1 LRRNGAAPATKG
13 DRVITNRKMFGGVA
27 LTSVAATLLLIAPA
41 APAATVANGDFEA
54 GNLSGWQ
61 VYNSSADGNWFAY
74 TGTKPPLQKKKEKE
88 EEEGEIIII
97 EPIKP
102 IVPAAEPLLSP
113 RFPPFFAPPQGSWA
127 AVSDEEDPDTAIL
140 YQDIAL
146 EPYWTH
152 QLTMTFYYNS
162 FDPIFVPS
170 PDTLSSGG
178 PRIIIIGEEP
188 EPVNQQ
194 VRVDV
199 MKPTA
204 PIDSLNPSDI
214 LTTLFASK
222 NGDPESMAPTQL
234 SANLTPFAGQTVRL
248 RIANAVADNV
258 FNAGVDGVSI
268 TSTPPDNVFK
278 KGKLKLNKSKG
289 TGTLTVT
296 VPGAGVLTLTDAAAT
311 KKATTSKRKAKFVR
325 PATVNSKAAGRVKV
339 PLRPTAAGRKVLG
352 KKGSLKIKALLSFT
366 PTGGAASTQKLKA
379 TLKMKLP

>member
-1 LRRNGAAPATKG
+1 MKSRKHLWAPFLIVLAA
-13 DRVITNRKMFGGVA
+13 VA
-27 LTSVAATLLLIAPA
+27 LAIPTASQG
-41 APAATVANGDFEA
+41 ATVVNGDFET
-54 GNLSGWQ
+54 GSLSGWQ
-61 VYNSSADGNWFAY
+61 VSNSSSDGNWFAY
-74 TGTKPPLQKKKEKE
+74 TGTKPPLQKKSE

-97 EPIKP
+97 EPVKP

-113 RFPPFFAPPQGSWA
+113 VFPPFFAPPQGSWA
-127 AVSDEEDPDTAIL
+127 AVSDEENPDTAIL
-140 YQDIAL
+140 YQDITL

-178 PRIIIIGEEP
+178 PRIIVIGEEP

-248 RIANAVADNV
+248 RIANAVGDNV
-258 FNAGVDGVSI
+258 FNAAVDGVSI
-268 TSTPPDNVFK
+268 ASTPPNNVFK
-278 KGKLKLNKSKG
+278 KGKLKLNKSNG

-296 VPGAGVLTLTDAAAT
+296 LPGAGVLTLTDAAAT
-311 KKATTSKRKAKFVR
+311 KKATTSKAKRKLVK
-325 PATVNSKAAGRVKV
+325 PATLKPTVAGVVKV
-339 PLRPTAAGRKVLG
+339 PLKPTGAG
-352 KKGSLKIKALLSFT
+352 KKTLKEKGKLKIKGSLSFT
-366 PTGGAASTQKLKA
+366 PTGGIASKQGLKA
-379 TLKMKLP
+379 TLQMKLK

>member
-1 LRRNGAAPATKG
+1 MNSRKHLWVPILTAIAA
-13 DRVITNRKMFGGVA
+13 
-27 LTSVAATLLLIAPA
+27 AALLIPA
-41 APAATVANGDFEA
+41 ASQGATVVNGDFEA
-54 GNLSGWQ
+54 GNLSGWA
-61 VYNSSADGNWFAY
+61 VSNSTTKGNWFAY
-74 TGTKPPLQKKKEKE
+74 TGTKPPLQKKEEEK

-102 IVPAAEPLLSP
+102 IVPAVEPLLSP

-140 YQDIAL
+140 YQDIVL

-162 FDPIFVPS
+162 LAPIFVPS

-178 PRIIIIGEEP
+178 PKIIIIGEEP

-204 PIDSLNPSDI
+204 PIDSVNPSDI

-248 RIANAVADNV
+248 RIANAVGDNI
-258 FNAGVDGVSI
+258 FNAGVDAVSI
-268 TSTPPDNVFK
+268 TSTPPNNIFK
-278 KGKLKLNKSKG
+278 KGKLKLNKSNG
-289 TGTLTVT
+289 TGTLSVT
-296 VPGAGVLTLTDAAAT
+296 VPGAGVLSLADAAAT
-311 KKATTSKRKAKFVR
+311 KKATASKARKKLVK
-325 PATVNSKAAGRVKV
+325 PATLK
-339 PLRPTAAGRKVLG
+339 PTAAGTVKVHVKPTGAG
-352 KKGSLKIKALLSFT
+352 KMTLKEKGKLKIKATLSFT
-366 PTGGAASTQKLKA
+366 PTGGIASAQALKSTLQMKLK
-379 TLKMKLP
+379 

>member
-1 LRRNGAAPATKG
+1 MKSRKHLWAPILTVVAGVAMLMPGAASG
-13 DRVITNRKMFGGVA
+13 
-27 LTSVAATLLLIAPA
+27 
-41 APAATVANGDFEA
+41 ATVVNGDFET

-61 VYNSSADGNWFAY
+61 VSNSSPDGNWFAY
-74 TGTKPPLQKKKEKE
+74 TGTKPPLQKKE
-88 EEEGEIIII
+88 EEKPEEIEIIPI

-102 IVPAAEPLLSP
+102 ITPKIEPVPS
-113 RFPPFFAPPQGSWA
+113 RVFPPFFAPPQGSWG

-162 FDPIFVPS
+162 FDQIFVPS
-170 PDTLSSGG
+170 PDTLATGG

-188 EPVNQQ
+188 KPVNQQ

-248 RIANAVADNV
+248 RIATAAGDLV
-258 FNAGVDGVSI
+258 FNAGVDAVSI
-268 TSTPPDNVFK
+268 ASTPPNNKFK
-278 KGKLKLNKSKG
+278 KGKLKLNKSNG
-289 TGTLTVT
+289 TGTLSVT
-296 VPGAGVLTLTDAAAT
+296 VPGPGVLTLADAAAT
-311 KKATTSKRKAKFVR
+311 KKATASKAKRRLVK
-325 PATVNSKAAGRVKV
+325 PATLK
-339 PLRPTAAGRKVLG
+339 PTAAGSVKVPVKPTGAG
-352 KKGSLKIKALLSFT
+352 KKALKTKGKLKVKASLSFT
-366 PTGGAASTQKLKA
+366 PTGGLASKQSFRG
-379 TLKMKLP
+379 TLRLNLE

>member
-1 LRRNGAAPATKG
+1 MSRRS
-13 DRVITNRKMFGGVA
+13 FGIGTLALLVA
-27 LTSVAATLLLIAPA
+27 GLMLIPVAAQG
-41 APAATVANGDFEA
+41 ATVVNGDFET

-61 VYNSSADGNWFAY
+61 VSNSTPNGNWFAY
-74 TGTKPPLQKKKEKE
+74 TGTKPPLQKE
-88 EEEGEIIII
+88 EEENPEEIEIVPI

-102 IVPAAEPLLSP
+102 IAKPLLSP
-113 RFPPFFAPPQGSWA
+113 MFPPFFAPPQGSWG
-127 AVSDEEDPDTAIL
+127 AVTDERREDTAIL

-152 QLTMTFYYNS
+152 QLTMTFYYVS

-170 PDTLSSGG
+170 PNTLSSGG

-188 EPVNQQ
+188 KPVNQQ

-234 SANLTPFAGQTVRL
+234 NANLTPFAGQTVRL
-248 RIANAVADNV
+248 RIANAVGDNI
-258 FNAGVDGVSI
+258 FHTGVDAVSI
-268 TSTPPDNVFK
+268 ASTPPSNVFK
-278 KGKLKLNKSKG
+278 KGKLKLNRSNG

-296 VPGAGVLTLTDAAAT
+296 VPGAGVLKANDAASS
-311 KKATTSKRKAKFVR
+311 KKASASRKRRRKLVK
-325 PATVNSKAAGRVKV
+325 PAILKPTAAGKVKV
-339 PLRPTAAGRKVLG
+339 PLKPTGAGRKVLREKG
-352 KKGSLKIKALLSFT
+352 KLKIRVSLSFT
-366 PTGGAASTQKLKA
+366 PTGGLASNQSFEG
-379 TLKMKLP
+379 TLKLNLK